1 MARRKKQP
9 LDEATRSL
17 IIKTAHDL
25 FMEHGY
31 RTVTTRQIAEACGLT
46 QPAMYHYFADKEAL
60 YTEVLRTVTEETKTA
75 MNEIIASG
83 GTVRERLIKLVAY
96 ILLYMPDDLSQMERD
111 IRNELRSD
119 TQQLI
124 TKWWQESYLLPIA
137 ALFEEGQK
145 DGSLRSGNNFGLDPI
160 PSAFFLLSVIQRKP
174 GSSSNPVPKG
184 SISPVPAEVMA
195 ARTVDILL
203 FGMAS
208 DQGREENND
217 RIKGDEK
224 R

>member
-1 MARRKKQP
+1 MGRRKKQP
-9 LDEATRSL
+9 LDEATRSM
-17 IIKTAHDL
+17 IINTAHDL

-31 RTVTTRQIAEACGLT
+31 RSVTTRQIAEACGLT

-60 YTEVLRTVTEETKTA
+60 YTEVLRTVTEQTRTA
-75 MNEIIASG
+75 MNEIISSH

-111 IRNELRSD
+111 IRHELRPE

-124 TKWWQESYLLPIA
+124 TRWWQESYLLPIA
-137 ALFEEGQK
+137 ALFAEGQK
-145 DGSLRSGNNFGLDPI
+145 NGSLQSGILDPV

-174 GSSSNPVPKG
+174 GG
-184 SISPVPAEVMA
+184 SRSPLPNAPPVPAEIMA

-208 DQGREENND
+208 EEGRREVHNGNQGD
-217 RIKGDEK
+217 GIT
-224 R
+224 

>member
-31 RTVTTRQIAEACGLT
+31 RSVTTRQIAEACGLT

-60 YTEVLRTVTEETKTA
+60 YTEVLRTVTEETRTA
-75 MNEIIASG
+75 MNEINNSEG
-83 GTVRERLIKLVAY
+83 SVRERLIRLVAY

-111 IRNELRSD
+111 IRNELRPE

-137 ALFEEGQK
+137 ALFEEGQRN
-145 DGSLRSGNNFGLDPI
+145 GSLRGNKSFGLDPI

-174 GSSSNPVPKG
+174 GGSGNPMPKG
-184 SISPVPAEVMA
+184 SFTPVPVEMIA
-195 ARTVDILL
+195 AQTVDILL
-203 FGMAS
+203 YGLAS
-208 DQGREENND
+208 EEGRQEVHYGN
-217 RIKGDEK
+217 KGDDK
-224 R
+224 K

>member
-1 MARRKKQP
+1 MGRRKKQP
-9 LDEATRSL
+9 LDEATRSM
-17 IIKTAHDL
+17 IIHTAHDL

-31 RTVTTRQIAEACGLT
+31 RSVTTRQIAEACGLT

-60 YTEVLRTVTEETKTA
+60 YTEVLRTVTEQTKAA
-75 MNEIIASG
+75 MHEIIASP

-96 ILLYMPDDLSQMERD
+96 ILVHMPDDLSQMERD
-111 IRNELRSD
+111 IRNEVRPE

-145 DGSLRSGNNFGLDPI
+145 NGSLRAGFMAPI

-174 GSSSNPVPKG
+174 GRSSNPVPGGAG
-184 SISPVPAEVMA
+184 SSVPIEVLA
-195 ARTVDILL
+195 ARTVDVLL
-203 FGMAS
+203 FGLAS
-208 DQGREENND
+208 EEGRQEAQF
-217 RIKGDEK
+217 GD
-224 R
+224 

>member
-1 MARRKKQP
+1 MGRRKKQP

-31 RTVTTRQIAEACGLT
+31 RAVTTRQIAKASGLT

-60 YTEVLRTVTEETKTA
+60 YTEVLRTVTEQTKTA
-75 MNEIIASG
+75 MNEIIQSG
-83 GTVRERLIKLVAY
+83 GSVRERLIKLVAY

-111 IRNELRSD
+111 IRHELQPE

-124 TKWWQESYLLPIA
+124 TRWWQESYLLPIA
-137 ALFEEGQK
+137 SLFEEGQK
-145 DGSLRSGNNFGLDPI
+145 NGSLQGGLLDPI

-174 GSSSNPVPKG
+174 GGSGGPLPKG
-184 SISPVPAEVMA
+184 SSIPVPAEVIA

-208 DQGREENND
+208 EEGRQEVHYGN
-217 RIKGDEK
+217 KGDEK
-224 R
+224 A

>member
-1 MARRKKQP
+1 MGRRKKQP
-9 LDEATRSL
+9 LDEETRSL

-31 RTVTTRQIAEACGLT
+31 RSVTTRQIAEASGLT

-60 YTEVLRTVTEETKTA
+60 YTEVLRTVTEETKIA
-75 MNEIIASG
+75 MNGIVLSG

-111 IRNELRSD
+111 IRHELRPE

-124 TKWWQESYLLPIA
+124 RSWWQESYLLPIA

-145 DGSLRSGNNFGLDPI
+145 NGSLRGGLLEPI

-174 GSSSNPVPKG
+174 GRSGSPLPKGIGNPVP
-184 SISPVPAEVMA
+184 VEVMA
-195 ARTVDILL
+195 ARTVDVLL
-203 FGMAS
+203 FGLAS
-208 DQGREENND
+208 EEERLQYENNEN
-217 RIKGDEK
+217 KGDEK
-224 R
+224 A

>member
-31 RTVTTRQIAEACGLT
+31 RSVTTRQIAEACGLT

-60 YTEVLRTVTEETKTA
+60 YTEVLRTVTEETKAA
-75 MNEIIASG
+75 MNEIITG
-83 GTVRERLIKLVAY
+83 DGTVRDRLIKLVAY
-96 ILLYMPDDLSQMERD
+96 ILQYMPDDLSQMERD
-111 IRNELRSD
+111 IRNELRPE

-145 DGSLRSGNNFGLDPI
+145 NGSLRDSKSFGLDPI

-174 GSSSNPVPKG
+174 GGSNNPVPKG
-184 SISPVPAEVMA
+184 SVSPVPVEALA
-195 ARTVDILL
+195 AKTVDILL
-203 FGMAS
+203 FGLAS
-208 DQGREENND
+208 EEGRQERN
-217 RIKGDEK
+217 
-224 R
+224 